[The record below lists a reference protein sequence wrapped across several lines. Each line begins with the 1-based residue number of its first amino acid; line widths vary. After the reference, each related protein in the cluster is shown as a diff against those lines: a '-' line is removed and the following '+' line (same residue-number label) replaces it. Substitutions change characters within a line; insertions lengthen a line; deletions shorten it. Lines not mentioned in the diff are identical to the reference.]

1 MQVPES
7 AVLVFD
13 GLFLQRPEL
22 VPFWTT
28 VVYLQAD
35 LRLDQRWLDFLL
47 ADLPALPTEAASCID
62 ERLTRARWPRYR
74 DGWRLY
80 FESER
85 PHERASI
92 VIDNNDFAAPAVVP
106 SPRA

>member
-1 MQVPES
+1 
-7 AVLVFD
+7 
-13 GLFLQRPEL
+13 
-22 VPFWTT
+22 
-28 VVYLQAD
+28 VVYLEAD
-35 LRLDQRWLDFLL
+35 QRLDQQWLDFLL
-47 ADLPALPTEAASCID
+47 ADLPAVPAEAASCID

-92 VIDNNDFAAPAVVP
+92 VIDNNDFARPAFGRRP
-106 SPRA
+106 LP